1 MATAMKATKTTGEL
15 KAKELTPE
23 EQANLAT
30 IQSALAA
37 QQVPNGTSAAASGTG
52 AVANTAAASPA
63 SPSYYNPRSDDQLRS
78 IAEQQY
84 QSYYDQL
91 RLAAQQKSDRE
102 TTALEGQRAGI
113 QRSYQQQLDD
123 SAKQYR
129 QAYSQTDRETLR
141 RGMQRSSYAAQ
152 RLANVQQEGAEAGQ
166 RIREA
171 QTSAEGNLDAQIAQI
186 SGQLA
191 DTLAGYDA
199 GQAADVM
206 KRYNELT
213 SEEYERGREAA
224 QYAESLRQWQAQ
236 FDQGKAQS
244 DQQVALGVINKIVA
258 NGGTASDA
266 LLQQAGISRDDFNA
280 MLKDQS
286 SGGGGGY
293 YGGGRSSGGGRRSG
307 TKTSTSATTQP
318 TDSDLQKLA
327 AAFGG
332 NNPVNYSTA
341 AKIPGPS
348 TKIGGK
354 ATGTASS
361 GTNQK
366 DKLKK

>member
-1 MATAMKATKTTGEL
+1 MAEATKK
-15 KAKELTPE
+15 KASSN
-23 EQANLAT
+23 QDLAM
-30 IQSALAA
+30 
-37 QQVPNGTSAAASGTG
+37 AAA
-52 AVANTAAASPA
+52 AAN
-63 SPSYYNPRSDDQLRS
+63 PSYYTARTDDQLRS

-113 QRSYQQQLDD
+113 QRSYQQQLDE

-152 RLANVQQEGAEAGQ
+152 RLANVNQEGIEAGQ
-166 RIREA
+166 KIREA

-199 GQAADVM
+199 GQAADVL

-224 QYAESLRQWQAQ
+224 QYAESIRQWQAQ

-244 DQQVALGVINKIVA
+244 DQQVALGVINAIVA
-258 NGGTASDA
+258 NGGNASDA
-266 LLQQAGISRDDFNA
+266 LLKQAGISRADFDA
-280 MLKDQS
+280 MKKDQGS
-286 SGGGGGY
+286 GGGGGGY
-293 YGGGRSSGGGRRSG
+293 YGGRRSGGGSG
-307 TKTSTSATTQP
+307 RKPGTNSPGNKP
-318 TDSDLQKLA
+318 TDNDVQNMATPFALTPTLWDMKSPEKTT
-327 AAFGG
+327 
-332 NNPVNYSTA
+332 NPPKT
-341 AKIPGPS
+341 
-348 TKIGGK
+348 
-354 ATGTASS
+354 TGTSWLR
-361 GTNQK
+361 
-366 DKLKK
+366 KLTGK